1 MRVIQQRLSTQ
12 LIFLMMLSVF
22 SGHAFSQEPGNALS
36 KAEIKQ
42 FAQEQFQTM
51 YKRAMESASSRLA
64 ADEPIKAFA
73 VVADRGGEIRLI
85 RIDKI
90 EQMRPDIALEI
101 MRRSLRV
108 LVGKGNVGATCL
120 VYVADN
126 PNQEARADY
135 VLVAEMEHIFGPTL
149 AQLTPYTLQDGKT
162 VFGEPVTVESEP
174 SIFNFK
180 KEGEEGSG
188 EAAE

>member
-1 MRVIQQRLSTQ
+1 MRVIQQRISLQ
-12 LIFLMMLSVF
+12 LIFLLVVSLFSNAVFAQQPESELS
-22 SGHAFSQEPGNALS
+22 E
-36 KAEIKQ
+36 AEIKQ
-42 FAQEQFQTM
+42 YAQDQFAQM

-64 ADEPIKAFA
+64 DGEAVKPFA

-90 EQMRPDIALEI
+90 EQMAPNIALEI

-126 PNQEARADY
+126 PNKESRANY

-149 AQLTPYTLQDGKT
+149 AQLTPYSIQDGKT
-162 VFGEPVTVESEP
+162 VFGAPVTVESEP

-180 KEGEEGSG
+180 QKNEEES
-188 EAAE
+188 AEE

>member
-1 MRVIQQRLSTQ
+1 MRVIPKLFLIRL
-12 LIFLMMLSVF
+12 FLLLMLSICSSQVF
-22 SGHAFSQEPGNALS
+22 SQQPKSELS
-36 KAEIKQ
+36 EAEIKQ
-42 FAQEQFQTM
+42 FAQEQFAKM
-51 YKRAMESASSRLA
+51 YKRAMENASLRLA
-64 ADEPIKAFA
+64 DGEAVKAFA

-90 EQMRPDIALEI
+90 EQMPPNVALEV

-120 VYVADN
+120 VYVAGN
-126 PNQEARADY
+126 PNKEARAEY

-149 AQLTPYTLQDGKT
+149 AQLTPYTVQEGKT

-174 SIFNFK
+174 SIFNFRNK
-180 KEGEEGSG
+180 DGERS
-188 EAAE
+188 EAPAE